1 MPIIIMR
8 FLNFRE
14 YPIVELSD
22 DRLPAVLRLIQFHN
36 KAVPVPS
43 KA

>member
-1 MPIIIMR
+1 MR

-22 DRLPAVLRLIQFHN
+22 GRLPAVLRLIQFHN
-36 KAVPVPS
+36 KAIPVPS